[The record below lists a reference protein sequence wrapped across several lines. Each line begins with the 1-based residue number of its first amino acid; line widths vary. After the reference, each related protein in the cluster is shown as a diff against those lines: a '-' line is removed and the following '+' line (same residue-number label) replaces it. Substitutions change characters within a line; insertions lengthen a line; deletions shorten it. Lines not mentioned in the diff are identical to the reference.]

1 MLSPSSARYDD
12 LESYCSALQGQMK
25 DVQSQSGDRARAL
38 QTALEQEKDRCT
50 QLRTLNDEAFE
61 LMALQEL
68 RIVSRL
74 AVTCAGGLWHEDF
87 QTGLLCSPLLSIIL
101 SCLFTTL
108 SLCLVSTG
116 PIMGILRRRGCRAA
130 AGQS

>member
-1 MLSPSSARYDD
+1 MTRGLASPARYDD

-74 AVTCAGGLWHEDF
+74 AVTFAVFFFLARNHSEQGFCEPFG
-87 QTGLLCSPLLSIIL
+87 
-101 SCLFTTL
+101 
-108 SLCLVSTG
+108 
-116 PIMGILRRRGCRAA
+116 AA
-130 AGQS
+130 ARCLP